1 MKKNLLLFIALAA
14 ALTVLVHDS
23 RAQERQKLAQTGM
36 KFLSV
41 VTDARVG
48 ALGNAVTALDNNSA
62 AMFFNPAGMARLN
75 SLASVSLGT
84 MNWIAD
90 IKYVY
95 ASAAFSPND
104 GAWGVFGVSVRS
116 VDYGEFRSTIRDNNA
131 SNELGYLENGTF
143 SPTAMAIGLG
153 YGKSLSDKFS
163 IGGQVKYVTQDL
175 GSAVVGYDESNNF
188 VTRGYDANVLAFDFG
203 ILYRTGFKSLNFGM
217 YVENFSKEV
226 TFEEE
231 GLQLPLQF
239 KIGVAMNLADI
250 LPMNRDTHA
259 FLLAVDA
266 AHPRDYAE
274 QLNIGGEYVLVNT
287 FSLRGGYSFPNDEH
301 GVSFGAGLKKSLKDY
316 GLALDYAYTPFGLF
330 DNVQRF
336 SLHFSF

>member
-1 MKKNLLLFIALAA
+1 MKKNLFLFIALAG
-14 ALTVLVHDS
+14 ALLAHEGL
-23 RAQERQKLAQTGM
+23 AQERQKLAQTGM

-48 ALGNAVTALDNNSA
+48 SMGNAVAALDYNAA

-75 SLASVSLGT
+75 SFASVSLGS

-95 ASAAFSPND
+95 GSAAFRPRD

-116 VDYGEFRSTIRDNNA
+116 VDYGEFRSTIRDNNPA
-131 SNELGYLENGTF
+131 NELGYFDNGTF

-153 YGKSLSDKFS
+153 YGKALSDKFS
-163 IGGQVKYVTQDL
+163 VGGQVKYVVQDL
-175 GSAVVGYDESNNF
+175 GSAVVGYDASDNL
-188 VTRGYDANVLAFDFG
+188 VMRGYETNVLAFDFG

-231 GLQLPLQF
+231 GFQLPLQF
-239 KIGVAMNLADI
+239 KIGVVMNLADV

-266 AHPRDYAE
+266 AHPRDYPE
-274 QLNIGGEYVLVNT
+274 QLNIGGEYVLANT
-287 FSLRGGYSFPNDEH
+287 FALRGGYSFPNDEH
-301 GVSFGAGLKKSLKDY
+301 GVSFGAGFKKSLKSY

>member
-1 MKKNLLLFIALAA
+1 MKKNLLVSLVLAA
-14 ALTVLVHDS
+14 AALSVHDGA
-23 RAQERQKLAQTGM
+23 AQERQKLAQTGM

-41 VTDARVG
+41 VSDARIG
-48 ALGNAVTALDNNSA
+48 ALGNAVAALNNNSA
-62 AMFFNPAGMARLN
+62 AMFFNPASMARMN
-75 SLASVSLGT
+75 SFASVSLGS

-95 ASAAFSPND
+95 ASAAISPND
-104 GAWGVFGVSVRS
+104 GALGVFGISVRS

-131 SNELGYLENGTF
+131 SNELGYLDNGTF

-163 IGGQVKYVTQDL
+163 VGGQVKYVMQDL
-175 GSAVVGYDESNNF
+175 GSAVVGYDASNAF

-231 GLQLPLQF
+231 GFQLPLQF

-250 LPMNRDTHA
+250 LPMNREVHG

-266 AHPRDYAE
+266 THPRDYAE

-301 GVSFGAGLKKSLKDY
+301 GVSFGAGFKKSLKNY

>member
-1 MKKNLLLFIALAA
+1 MKKNLLVLLVIAAA
-14 ALTVLVHDS
+14 ALSVHDAV
-23 RAQERQKLAQTGM
+23 AQERQKLAQTGM

-48 ALGNAVTALDNNSA
+48 ALGNAVAALDNNSA
-62 AMFFNPAGMARLN
+62 AMFFNPASMARLN
-75 SLASVSLGT
+75 SFASVSLGSMT
-84 MNWIAD
+84 WIAD

-95 ASAAFSPND
+95 ASAAISPND
-104 GAWGVFGVSVRS
+104 GALGVIGLSVRS

-131 SNELGYLENGTF
+131 SNELGYLDNGTF

-163 IGGQVKYVTQDL
+163 IGGQVKYVMQDL
-175 GSAVVGYDESNNF
+175 GSAVVGYDASNAF

-231 GLQLPLQF
+231 GFQLPLQF
-239 KIGVAMNLADI
+239 KIGVAMNLADV
-250 LPMNRDTHA
+250 LPMNREVHG

-266 AHPRDYAE
+266 THPRDYAE

-301 GVSFGAGLKKSLKDY
+301 GVSFGAGFKKSLKNY

>member
-1 MKKNLLLFIALAA
+1 MKKNLFVFIMIAA
-14 ALTVLVHDS
+14 AGLLAQNS
-23 RAQERQKLAQTGM
+23 AAQEREKRAQAGM

-48 ALGNAVTALDNNSA
+48 ALGNAVTALENNSA
-62 AMFFNPAGMARLN
+62 AMFFNPAGMARLH
-75 SLASVSLGT
+75 SFASVSLGS

-131 SNELGYLENGTF
+131 ANEAGFLDNGTF

-163 IGGQVKYVTQDL
+163 VGGQIKYVMQDL
-175 GSAVVGYDESNNF
+175 GSAVVGYDDANSF
-188 VTRGYDANVLAFDFG
+188 VTRAYDTNVLAFDFG

-231 GLQLPLQF
+231 GFQLPLQF

-250 LPMNRDTHA
+250 LPMNRDVHG

-266 AHPRDYAE
+266 THPRDYPE
-274 QLNIGGEYVLVNT
+274 QLNLGGEYVLVNT

-301 GVSFGAGLKKSLKDY
+301 GVSFGAGFKKSLKSY